1 MSSGTDRFATVRML
15 SMTGTL
21 GVTGVLSMVC
31 MLSVVV
37 MLRVYFSTMFSACNH
52 NMYRSLNVSERL
64 IRSIALNYMLL

>member
-31 MLSVVV
+31 ML
-37 MLRVYFSTMFSACNH
+37 RVYFSTMFSACNH
-52 NMYRSLNVSERL
+52 NMYRSLNVSE
-64 IRSIALNYMLL
+64 